1 MSDLLLEVK
10 KKSEFKEIPD
20 SIIERV
26 FNLKEIK
33 RLADEDKVKQTRA
46 ILRKYYTVFITN
58 RLLKDKLSPE
68 EVLKKHL
75 SSKDRDYGELY
86 PKLFN
91 GSEKVIFDLGA
102 GLNGFSFPFI
112 QKISDAK
119 YVAIEAKKVFVEKMN
134 RFFQKNNFDAMAI
147 QEDLF
152 SIKNVLEIID
162 IEPGKKKI
170 AFLFKVVDALEFLER
185 DASKKL
191 ILAVSEKVDRM
202 VVSYSLESISG
213 KVNFQKSREWLL
225 WFLKENFKILDD
237 FEMNRERYLVFSK
250 K

>member
-1 MSDLLLEVK
+1 MEDLLFEVK

-26 FNLKEIK
+26 LNLKEIK
-33 RLADEDKVKQTRA
+33 RLNDDDKIKQARA
-46 ILRKYYTVFITN
+46 VLRKYYTVFMTN

-75 SSKDRDYGELY
+75 SSKDRDYEKLY
-86 PKLFN
+86 YQLLD
-91 GSEKVIFDLGA
+91 GTEKFIFDLGA

-112 QKISDAK
+112 KKYSSAK
-119 YVAIEAKKVFVEKMN
+119 YIAIEAKKVFVNKMN
-134 RFFQKNNFDAMAI
+134 KFFEQNKFNAIAI

-152 SIKNVLEIID
+152 NLDNVLKIMGA
-162 IEPGKKKI
+162 EPQKKKI
-170 AFLFKVVDALEFLER
+170 AFLFKVIDALEFLER

-191 ILAVSEKVDRM
+191 ILAVSEKVDKI

-225 WFLKENFKILDD
+225 WFLKENFEILED
-237 FEMNRERYLVFSK
+237 FEMNKERYIVFRK